1 MVSTKCNHY
10 QRIQCYYGDRF
21 NQFCVSLGLVCVC
34 LSLAHAFSCVIMSK
48 PFFTTLLRFHRF
60 YRFALIRFTFC
71 RGSLDS
77 VFVKEIN
84 VGTLDIVIAILMLLR
99 NSKTLLENG
108 EQGKG
113 NRKQGTGNR
122 ERRTGNREQ
131 GTENKEQNTGNRK
144 EGTGNEEWG
153 TGTVLDCTRKKKL
166 TESYKIRQSVFIA
179 PFYGKLQEITPV

>member
-1 MVSTKCNHY
+1 
-10 QRIQCYYGDRF
+10 
-21 NQFCVSLGLVCVC
+21 
-34 LSLAHAFSCVIMSK
+34 MSK

-77 VFVKEIN
+77 VFVEEIN
-84 VGTLDIVIAILMLLR
+84 LGTLDIVIAILMLLR

-131 GTENKEQNTGNRK
+131 GTGNREQK
-144 EGTGNEEWG
+144 TKNGEQGIENREE
-153 TGTVLDCTRKKKL
+153 K
-166 TESYKIRQSVFIA
+166 
-179 PFYGKLQEITPV
+179 

>member
-1 MVSTKCNHY
+1 MCKVSFWIFFIWVCLIISIT
-10 QRIQCYYGDRF
+10 
-21 NQFCVSLGLVCVC
+21 LGLVLRQFRFSLRVFK
-34 LSLAHAFSCVIMSK
+34 LSSRFYCVIMSK

-108 EQGKG
+108 EQGKC

-122 ERRTGNREQ
+122 EWRTGNREQ
-131 GTENKEQNTGNRK
+131 GTKNRKQRTGNR
-144 EGTGNEEWG
+144 E
-153 TGTVLDCTRKKKL
+153 
-166 TESYKIRQSVFIA
+166 
-179 PFYGKLQEITPV
+179 

>member
-1 MVSTKCNHY
+1 M
-10 QRIQCYYGDRF
+10 
-21 NQFCVSLGLVCVC
+21 C
-34 LSLAHAFSCVIMSK
+34 LSLVHAFSCVIMSK

-77 VFVKEIN
+77 VFVKEIKA
-84 VGTLDIVIAILMLLR
+84 GTLDIVIAILMLLR
-99 NSKTLLENG
+99 NLKTLLENG

-131 GTENKEQNTGNRK
+131 GQRTENKERGTRNREQGGEVK
-144 EGTGNEEWG
+144 NEEKGTGSRG
-153 TGTVLDCTRKKKL
+153 
-166 TESYKIRQSVFIA
+166 
-179 PFYGKLQEITPV
+179 

>member
-1 MVSTKCNHY
+1 MR
-10 QRIQCYYGDRF
+10 QFRF
-21 NQFCVSLGLVCVC
+21 SLRVFK
-34 LSLAHAFSCVIMSK
+34 LSSRFYCVIMSK

-77 VFVKEIN
+77 VFVREIN

-122 ERRTGNREQ
+122 ERRTGNREERTGKREQKTKTGEQ
-131 GTENKEQNTGNRK
+131 GIENR
-144 EGTGNEEWG
+144 EE
-153 TGTVLDCTRKKKL
+153 K
-166 TESYKIRQSVFIA
+166 
-179 PFYGKLQEITPV
+179 

>member
-1 MVSTKCNHY
+1 M
-10 QRIQCYYGDRF
+10 
-21 NQFCVSLGLVCVC
+21 C
-34 LSLAHAFSCVIMSK
+34 LSLVHAFSCVIMSK

-77 VFVKEIN
+77 VFVREIN

-113 NRKQGTGNR
+113 KRKQGTGNR

-131 GTENKEQNTGNRK
+131 GTGNRDREQK
-144 EGTGNEEWG
+144 TKTGEQGIENREE
-153 TGTVLDCTRKKKL
+153 K
-166 TESYKIRQSVFIA
+166 
-179 PFYGKLQEITPV
+179 

>member
-1 MVSTKCNHY
+1 MIISIT
-10 QRIQCYYGDRF
+10 
-21 NQFCVSLGLVCVC
+21 LGLVLRQFRFSLRVFK
-34 LSLAHAFSCVIMSK
+34 LSSRFSCVIMSK

-60 YRFALIRFTFC
+60 YRFALIRYAFC

-113 NRKQGTGNR
+113 NRKQGKGNR
-122 ERRTGNREQ
+122 EWRTGNREQ
-131 GTENKEQNTGNRK
+131 RTKNRKQRTGNR
-144 EGTGNEEWG
+144 E
-153 TGTVLDCTRKKKL
+153 
-166 TESYKIRQSVFIA
+166 
-179 PFYGKLQEITPV
+179 

>member
-1 MVSTKCNHY
+1 
-10 QRIQCYYGDRF
+10 
-21 NQFCVSLGLVCVC
+21 
-34 LSLAHAFSCVIMSK
+34 MSK

-84 VGTLDIVIAILMLLR
+84 VNTLDIVIAILMLLR

-122 ERRTGNREQ
+122 EWRTGNREQ
-131 GTENKEQNTGNRK
+131 RTKNRKQRTGNR
-144 EGTGNEEWG
+144 E
-153 TGTVLDCTRKKKL
+153 
-166 TESYKIRQSVFIA
+166 
-179 PFYGKLQEITPV
+179 

>member
-1 MVSTKCNHY
+1 MIISIT
-10 QRIQCYYGDRF
+10 
-21 NQFCVSLGLVCVC
+21 LGLVLRQFRFSLRVLK
-34 LSLAHAFSCVIMSK
+34 LSSR
-48 PFFTTLLRFHRF
+48 FFLRDYVKATLLRFHRF

-131 GTENKEQNTGNRK
+131 GQRTENKERGTRNREQGGEVK
-144 EGTGNEEWG
+144 NEEKGTGSRG
-153 TGTVLDCTRKKKL
+153 
-166 TESYKIRQSVFIA
+166 
-179 PFYGKLQEITPV
+179 